1 MFLIGEVFLDT
12 VFQWKPWE
20 GDEFRY
26 YKSVCCVENHKLVQ
40 TSLVTS
46 FIYIYTQDGPLPVR
60 SSRVI
65 SQLRVITPIT
75 HV

>member
-1 MFLIGEVFLDT
+1 MNSGT
-12 VFQWKPWE
+12 RSQ
-20 GDEFRY
+20 
-26 YKSVCCVENHKLVQ
+26 CVLLRIVQ

-46 FIYIYTQDGPLPVR
+46 LVLHIYIYTHTQDGPLPAR